1 MKLKMAKMNICSQFY
16 SHIELLTKLE
26 HVIPHF
32 SLCMDTSIIAYK
44 IFATIQ
50 TWWKQVSILVENG
63 PFSTGVSDYVL
74 VASDKYD

>member
-1 MKLKMAKMNICSQFY
+1 
-16 SHIELLTKLE
+16 
-26 HVIPHF
+26 
-32 SLCMDTSIIAYK
+32 LCMDTSIIAYK